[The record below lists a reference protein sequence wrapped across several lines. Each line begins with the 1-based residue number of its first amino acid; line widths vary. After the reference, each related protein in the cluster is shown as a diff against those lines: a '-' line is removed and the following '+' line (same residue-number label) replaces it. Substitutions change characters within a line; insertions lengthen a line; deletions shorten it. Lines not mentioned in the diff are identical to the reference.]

1 MPGVLLY
8 GWHPFVRLTYFCMTS
23 MLLYGRRP
31 FCVAGSDPEKFGD
44 RSVGK
49 VRACGAHV
57 HNRNT
62 TLINSKSHRF

>member
-1 MPGVLLY
+1 MVGV
-8 GWHPFVRLTYFCMTS
+8 H
-23 MLLYGRRP
+23 
-31 FCVAGSDPEKFGD
+31 CVAGSDPEKFGD